1 MSARRTIAVLRK
13 ELLHIVRDIR
23 SLAMALLMPLLLLLL
38 FGFALSLDV
47 DRIPTLIYDGDGSA
61 ASRALLDRF
70 QGSRFFDIQGYVSDY
85 DIIRQE
91 IDAGRA
97 LMAIAIPRREP

>member
-47 DRIPTLIYDGDGSA
+47 DRIPTLIYDADGSA
-61 ASRALLDRF
+61 ASRAL
-70 QGSRFFDIQGYVSDY
+70 VC
-85 DIIRQE
+85 
-91 IDAGRA
+91 
-97 LMAIAIPRREP
+97 

>member
-47 DRIPTLIYDGDGSA
+47 DRIPTLIYDADGSA
-61 ASRALLDRF
+61 ASRALLERF
-70 QGSRFFDIQGYVSDY
+70 HGSRFFDIQRICKRLRIRSD
-85 DIIRQE
+85 
-91 IDAGRA
+91 
-97 LMAIAIPRREP
+97 RRSTREER